1 LKSEL
6 NEEKLKN
13 NDLVQINNQLEKEL
27 NEIKNKQTNF
37 NLNQKNDEIEIVKLY
52 KKIEE
57 LNEKLARYP
66 FELLKGEKMITIIFT
81 SVDNKIHY
89 SMICKNSDIFTKL
102 ETELYKIYPEYIDK
116 NNFFISKGE
125 RINKYKSLEQN
136 NIHHND
142 IIVLNS
148 VSSIIN

>member
-1 LKSEL
+1 MKSEL

>member
-142 IIVLNS
+142 IIMLNS
-148 VSSIIN
+148 MSSIYN